1 MNFGDLIA
9 QCELPRHE
17 LWPLLET
24 ASGRA
29 RESILAHP
37 DHTVEEPAR
46 LLFQR
51 WVQQRQDGVPVAY
64 LTGYREFYGRRFWV
78 NRSTLIPRIETELL
92 IDMALSVVRK
102 DPREALAFCDVGTGC
117 GSIATTL
124 ALEIPTA
131 AVTATDLSAHALAV
145 ARNNAAWLGAAD
157 RIEFHEGAWWAPLV
171 NSPKKFHGI
180 LSNPPYIEFN
190 DPHLREGD
198 LRYEPALA
206 LTGQGP
212 KEIATLVMGAP
223 ERLLPN
229 GFLLIEHGC
238 DQQAMIKGLFESA
251 GLIHIQTVDDSS
263 HQPRAVLGFKSPE

>member
-1 MNFGDLIA
+1 VGFGDLIA
-9 QCELPRHE
+9 RCRLPRHE
-17 LWPLLET
+17 LWPLLEA

-37 DHTVEEPAR
+37 DDTVEESVR

-51 WVQQRQDGVPVAY
+51 WVAQRESGVPVAY

-92 IDMALSVVRK
+92 IDMALSLVRGN
-102 DPREALAFCDVGTGC
+102 PREFWMFCDIGTGC
-117 GSIATTL
+117 GAIATTL

-131 AVTATDLSAHALAV
+131 TVAATDLSTDALAV

-212 KEIATLVMGAP
+212 EAITTLVMGAP
-223 ERLLPN
+223 ERLLPD
-229 GFLLIEHGC
+229 GFLLIEHGY
-238 DQQAMIKGLFESA
+238 DQQPMIKELFESA
-251 GLIHIQTVDDSS
+251 GLINIQTIVDSS
-263 HQPRAVLGFKSPE
+263 RLPRAVLGFKSPE